1 MSKKKIA
8 VIGLGSIG
16 SRHARNL
23 VRLGHEVYGYDPG
36 IVAGVPGVKMH
47 SDPITLPEADAY
59 VIASPTS
66 THANYIFRFG
76 AKPLFVEK
84 PIADRLIIIT
94 DEWAGSIAMVGYNL
108 RFHSC
113 VLAAKD
119 WIDGGHIGTP
129 QWANLVCAQRNDKPA
144 YLRDGVILNWSHEID
159 LALHLLGP
167 AELVECVADDKE
179 TMADLILVH
188 DNGCQ
193 STIHLDYLTRPEIRQ
208 SIIVGSDATIIM
220 DLAHR
225 HAWLRKDHLQAPISV
240 AGDDSFDSNY
250 LDEMETFIA
259 RIDGQETIGC
269 TGSEG
274 LEVLKICLEAK
285 RLAGV
290 GNSEKQKLE

>member
-23 VRLGHEVYGYDPG
+23 IRLGHEVHGYDPG
-36 IVAGVPGVKMH
+36 IVTVVPGVKMH
-47 SDPITLPEADAY
+47 SDPVTLPEADAY
-59 VIASPTS
+59 VIASPTH
-66 THANYIFRFG
+66 THASYIYQFRDT
-76 AKPLFVEK
+76 PLFVEK
-84 PIADRLIIIT
+84 PIMHKDDFVST
-94 DEWAGSIAMVGYNL
+94 ENVAMVGYNL

-113 VLAAKD
+113 VLAAKE

-129 QWANLVCAQRNDKPA
+129 QWANLVCAQRNNKPA

-167 AELVECVADDKE
+167 AKVLACAADDKE
-179 TMADLILVH
+179 AMADLILGH

-193 STIHLDYLTRPEIRQ
+193 STIHLDYLTRPEVRQ
-208 SIIVGSDATIIM
+208 TIIVGSDATIIM

-225 HAWLRKDHLQAPISV
+225 HAWLRKDHLQAPIAV

-269 TGSEG
+269 TGNEG

-285 RLAGV
+285 RQAG
-290 GNSEKQKLE
+290 GESSER